1 MNEATLPVAV
11 DTPLI
16 RAGEQIRSRLR
27 YSVEQIIEFA
37 RLTGDANPLHH
48 DRLAAQRAHFG
59 EIIASGQQTASH
71 MMGLVAS
78 HFSRRD
84 DGVPREMLCLNFNFA
99 FKAPVFAEQDIVLTW
114 RVGQV
119 EASARHG
126 GFIGHLE
133 GAASVAGRACVV
145 GRGTVLV
152 KRAAGRLA

>member
-1 MNEATLPVAV
+1 MPIPI

-16 RAGEQIRSRLR
+16 REGEEIRSRLR

-48 DRLAAQRAHFG
+48 DQLAAQRAHFG

-78 HFSRRD
+78 HFSRQD
-84 DGVPREMLCLNFNFA
+84 DGVPREVLCLNFNFA
-99 FKAPVFAEQDIVLTW
+99 FKAPVFAEQEITLVW
-114 RVGQV
+114 RVSQV
-119 EASARHG
+119 EPSVKQGGYVGQLDGSAR
-126 GFIGHLE
+126 
-133 GAASVAGRACVV
+133 VAGRACVV

-152 KRAAGRLA
+152 KRAAGRMR

>member
-1 MNEATLPVAV
+1 MPVAV

-16 RAGEQIRSRLR
+16 RVGEQIKSRLR
-27 YSVEQIIEFA
+27 YSVEQIDAFA

-48 DRLAAQRAHFG
+48 DQLAAQRAHFG

-99 FKAPVFAEQDIVLTW
+99 FKAPVFAEQDISLAW
-114 RVGQV
+114 RVSRV
-119 EASARHG
+119 EANARRG
-126 GFIGHLE
+126 GFIGHLD
-133 GAASVAGRACVV
+133 GSARVAGRECVI

-152 KRAAGRLA
+152 MRATHRQS

>member
-1 MNEATLPVAV
+1 MNESALPVAV

-16 RAGEQIRSRLR
+16 RNGEQIRSRLR
-27 YSVEQIIEFA
+27 YSVEQIVEFA

-48 DRLAAQRAHFG
+48 DQLAAQRAHFG
-59 EIIASGQQTASH
+59 EIIASGQQTASR

-99 FKAPVFAEQDIVLTW
+99 FKAPVFAEQDITILW
-114 RVGQV
+114 RVSRI
-119 EASARHG
+119 EPSARQG
-126 GFIGHLE
+126 GFIGHLD
-133 GAASVAGRACVV
+133 GTACVAGRACVV

-152 KRAAGRLA
+152 KRAAGRMG